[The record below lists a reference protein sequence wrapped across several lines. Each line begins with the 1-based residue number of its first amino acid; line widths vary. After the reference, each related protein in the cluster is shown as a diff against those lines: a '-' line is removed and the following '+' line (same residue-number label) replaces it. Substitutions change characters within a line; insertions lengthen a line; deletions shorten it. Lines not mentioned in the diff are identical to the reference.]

1 MPGGSQDSAIERD
14 LRHILWVQAIR
25 AALYGF
31 GTVVLGTALADSG
44 LSDTQVGLVFTAMLA
59 GMALATVAVG
69 ALGDRIGRRRLYTV
83 LLVALGVVGAAF
95 ALYPV
100 VLPAR
105 KAEYSLTIANTSA
118 GAHGLSVGFYWWSIG
133 MVLAIGYF
141 VFVYRMFRGKVRLDG
156 EGY

>member
-83 LLVALGVVGAAF
+83 LLVALGSSE
-95 ALYPV
+95 
-100 VLPAR
+100 R
-105 KAEYSLTIANTSA
+105 RS
-118 GAHGLSVGFYWWSIG
+118 
-133 MVLAIGYF
+133 
-141 VFVYRMFRGKVRLDG
+141 R
-156 EGY
+156 